1 MKYSI
6 SNKSNLDMNQMRPLL
21 KSFMPFAQKKMGF
34 DQPVRINFTSDSQNA
49 ANPLGKTAFYDP
61 NSSAVTI
68 YADQRHPKDI
78 MRSISHELVHHTQN
92 CRGEFDKKPE
102 MGEDYFQYNSYMRE
116 MEREAYEKGN
126 MCFRDWEEKYRNQL
140 QESIYYKTG
149 DTKMNHKDWKN
160 QAIFGRL
167 MESFGYEA
175 PEEEKEGEEV
185 VEEGE
190 EPLTELTDEERT
202 NIEWYGDPRGNAPA
216 PGSTPEWYA
225 SQGIRDPGPI
235 RPYRGAPDPPAR
247 PVNRASEEAG
257 LGDIYRAQDR
267 RENIELEETKELEE
281 GEEVVEGCVA
291 PADGRED
298 AGVYVGLAESQVR
311 ELVRRAFKKAF
322 NK

>member
-1 MKYSI
+1 MKLNI
-6 SNKSNLDMNQMRPLL
+6 SNNSNLDMDQMRPLL
-21 KSFMPFAQKKMGF
+21 KSFVPFAQKKMGF
-34 DQPVRINFTSDSQNA
+34 DRPVSINFTSDSQNA
-49 ANPLGKTAFYDP
+49 TNPLGKTAFYDP
-61 NSSAVTI
+61 NSFAVTI
-68 YADQRHPKDI
+68 YTDQRHPKDI

-92 CRGEFDKKPE
+92 CRGKFDKKPE

-190 EPLTELTDEERT
+190 EP
-202 NIEWYGDPRGNAPA
+202 
-216 PGSTPEWYA
+216 
-225 SQGIRDPGPI
+225 
-235 RPYRGAPDPPAR
+235 
-247 PVNRASEEAG
+247 
-257 LGDIYRAQDR
+257 
-267 RENIELEETKELEE
+267 EE
-281 GEEVVEGCVA
+281 GEEIVEASFGKGEPVTARTFEPGKWGATSFKKTGRMDADVPAEPGRLQKDEPEPESFSSRTKARMSARTRASVSSKRGPRGLEQEGCGD
-291 PADGRED
+291 PAVGQED
-298 AGVYVGLAESQVR
+298 AGAYIELAEAQVR
-311 ELVRRAFKKAF
+311 KIVRRAVKKVFKK
-322 NK
+322 